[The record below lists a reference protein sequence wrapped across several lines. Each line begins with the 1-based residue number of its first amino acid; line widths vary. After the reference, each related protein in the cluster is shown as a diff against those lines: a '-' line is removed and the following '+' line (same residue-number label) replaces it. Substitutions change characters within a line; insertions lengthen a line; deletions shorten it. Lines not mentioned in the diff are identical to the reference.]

1 MVMRGVDSFHMWRVL
16 RACGRRNPL
25 VRTSDRIELLII
37 ALGVLISLVAT
48 AFAGALGTAVH
59 DARSHVYLAEAQT
72 RHTVIATAIADSTTA
87 LGVRDN
93 AVARVDARWQ
103 VDGAEHTDGFTID
116 GLVKTGDPLTIWVD
130 RDGNRVDAPTPT
142 SQAGV
147 DAVGV
152 AWAAWQTV
160 IFTLTGLV
168 CWGRSVLDRRRMS
181 GWERDLRSLVY
192 GGGSGHR
199 KT

>member
-1 MVMRGVDSFHMWRVL
+1 MVMRGVDSFHLWSLL
-16 RACGRRNPL
+16 RACGRRNKL

-37 ALGVLISLVAT
+37 ALGVLIALAAT

-59 DARSHVYLAEAQT
+59 DARSQAYVAEAQT

-93 AVARVDARWQ
+93 AVTRVHARWQ
-103 VDGAEHTDGFTID
+103 VDGAKHTDSFTID
-116 GLVKTGDPLTIWVD
+116 GYVKTGDPLTIWVD
-130 RDGNRVDAPTPT
+130 RDGNRVDAPTRT

-147 DAVGV
+147 DAV
-152 AWAAWQTV
+152 AAAYAAWLTV
-160 IFTLTGLV
+160 VLTVTGLV
-168 CWGRSVLDRRRMS
+168 WWARSGLDRRRMS

-192 GGGSGHR
+192 GGGSGNR
-199 KT
+199 KV

>member
-1 MVMRGVDSFHMWRVL
+1 MRGVDSFHVWSLL
-16 RACGRRNPL
+16 RACGRRNKL

-37 ALGVLISLVAT
+37 ALGVLIALAAT

-59 DARSHVYLAEAQT
+59 DARSQAYVAETQT

-93 AVARVDARWQ
+93 AVTRVDARWQ
-103 VDGAEHTDGFTID
+103 VDGAEHTDGFTSD

-130 RDGNRVDAPTPT
+130 RDGNRVDAPTP
-142 SQAGV
+142 SWQAGV
-147 DAVGV
+147 DAVAAGY
-152 AWAAWQTV
+152 AAWLAVLFTV
-160 IFTLTGLV
+160 IGLL
-168 CWGRSVLDRRRMS
+168 WWARSVLNRRRMS

-192 GGGSGHR
+192 GGGSGNR
-199 KT
+199 KV

>member
-1 MVMRGVDSFHMWRVL
+1 MQGVDSFHVWRVL

-37 ALGVLISLVAT
+37 ALGVLIALAAT
-48 AFAGALGTAVH
+48 ACAGALGTAVH
-59 DARSHVYLAEAQT
+59 DVRSRVYLAEAQT
-72 RHTVIATAIADSTTA
+72 RHTVIATAIEDNTTI
-87 LGVRDN
+87 LGVGGN
-93 AVARVDARWQ
+93 AVTRVNARWQ
-103 VDGAEHTDGFTID
+103 VDGTQHTGGFTID
-116 GLVKTGDPLTIWVD
+116 GPVKTGDPLTIWVD

-147 DAVGV
+147 DAV
-152 AWAAWQTV
+152 AAACAAWLTV
-160 IFTLTGLV
+160 IFAVTGV
-168 CWGRSVLDRRRMS
+168 VWWGRSRLDRRRIS

-192 GGGSGHR
+192 GGGSGNR

>member
-1 MVMRGVDSFHMWRVL
+1 MVMRGVDSFHVWWLL
-16 RACGRRNPL
+16 RACGRRNKL

-37 ALGVLISLVAT
+37 ALGVLIALAAT

-59 DARSHVYLAEAQT
+59 DARSQAYVAETQT

-93 AVARVDARWQ
+93 AVTRVDARWH
-103 VDGAEHTDGFTID
+103 VDGAEHTDSFTID

-130 RDGNRVDAPTPT
+130 RDGNRVDAPTP
-142 SQAGV
+142 SCQAGV
-147 DAVGV
+147 DAV
-152 AWAAWQTV
+152 AAAYAAWLAVLFTV
-160 IFTLTGLV
+160 IGLV
-168 CWGRSVLDRRRMS
+168 WWTRSVLNRRRMS

-192 GGGSGHR
+192 GGGSGNR
-199 KT
+199 KV